1 MSLRSRLAILFG
13 LLALVVSA
21 IVGAASYQATRSEV
35 SESTDRFLESRAIEV
50 TRGIREQPGNPPL
63 RPNRANTNDLG
74 NGANGANGAIDDA
87 ATLLPRLPFD
97 PDAIVQVIDRNGV
110 VLSSGSNE
118 LPITDAVERLIVE
131 RPRPGESAPDRYD
144 DVEIDGTS
152 YRMYTRALQGGGA
165 IQVARSTTEND
176 AVLSVLV
183 SRIAIIGL
191 IAAVLAAFAGWWIA
205 RRTTRPL
212 RRLADVAATV
222 ADTRDFSI
230 DVPVGRPDEIG
241 QLAGSFREMLTALET
256 SREQQHRLVLDA
268 GHELRTPLTSLRA
281 NVEMLQRIDS
291 RPDAALTPED
301 RRELLHAINS
311 EVGELSNLFTELM
324 ELATDSHD
332 ADATMEAV
340 DLAEVV
346 SRSVERWQ
354 RRVDR
359 QISLNAE
366 SVMVSGNEAMIER
379 AVTNVLGNA
388 HKFSPPGEPID
399 VVVRDGSVSVRDR
412 GPGVAVADRAR
423 VFDRFYRADATRT
436 MPGSGLGLA
445 IVAQIVERHGGETWV
460 AESEHGGAD
469 VGFRLPTI

>member
-1 MSLRSRLAILFG
+1 VSLRSRLAILFG
-13 LLALVVSA
+13 LLALVVSG

-35 SESTDRFLESRAIEV
+35 SGSTDRFLERRAIDV
-50 TRGIREQPGNPPL
+50 TQGIREQPGNPRQ
-63 RPNRANTNDLG
+63 RPDRNNDVGL
-74 NGANGANGAIDDA
+74 ADDA
-87 ATLLPRLPFD
+87 GTLLPRLPFD
-97 PDAIVQVIDRNGV
+97 PDAVVQIIDKDGV
-110 VLSSGSNE
+110 VLSSSGVD
-118 LPITDAVERLIVE
+118 LPTTDAVEKLIDE
-131 RPRPGESAPDRYD
+131 RPHADESAPDQYE
-144 DVEIDGTS
+144 DVEIEGTS
-152 YRMYTRALQGGGA
+152 YRMYTRALPDGGV

-183 SRIAIIGL
+183 SRIAVIGL
-191 IAAVLAAFAGWWIA
+191 IAAVLAALAGWWIA

-222 ADTRDFSI
+222 ADTRDFSV
-230 DVPVGRPDEIG
+230 DVPVGRQDEIG

-301 RRELLHAINS
+301 RRELLQAITS
-311 EVGELSNLFTELM
+311 EVGELGNLFTELM

-332 ADATMEAV
+332 ADAPLEPV
-340 DLAEVV
+340 DLADVV

-354 RRVDR
+354 RRSDR
-359 QISLNAE
+359 EISLTAE
-366 SVMVSGNEAMIER
+366 SAMVSGNEAMIER
-379 AVTNVLGNA
+379 AVTNLLGNA

-399 VVVRDGSVSVRDR
+399 VVVRDGFVSVRDR
-412 GPGVAVADRAR
+412 GPGVPVADRER
-423 VFDRFYRADATRT
+423 VFDRFYRADSTRT

>member
-35 SESTDRFLESRAIEV
+35 AESTDRFLKLRAVEV
-50 TRGIREQPGNPPL
+50 TQGIREQPGSPRL
-63 RPNRANTNDLG
+63 RPGRDNNIN
-74 NGANGANGAIDDA
+74 NSDDA
-87 ATLLPRLPFD
+87 GAAGGAGAQLDRLPFD
-97 PDAIVQVIDRNGV
+97 PDAVVQVTNRDGV
-110 VLSSGSNE
+110 VLSSSSAE
-118 LPITDAVERLIVE
+118 LPITDEVDKLIDE
-131 RPRPGESAPDRYD
+131 RPRLDENAPDQYE
-144 DVEIDGTS
+144 DVKIDGTS
-152 YRMYTRALQGGGA
+152 YRMYTRALPGGGA

-183 SRIAIIGL
+183 SRIGIIGL
-191 IAAVLAAFAGWWIA
+191 IATVLAAFAGWWIA

-212 RRLADVAATV
+212 RRLADVAGTV
-222 ADTRDFSI
+222 ADTRDFSV
-230 DVPVGRPDEIG
+230 DVPVGRQDEIG
-241 QLAGSFREMLTALET
+241 QLAGSFREMLIALET

-281 NVEMLQRIDS
+281 NVEMLQRIER

-301 RRELLHAINS
+301 RRELLQAINS

-332 ADATMEAV
+332 ADAPMAPV
-340 DLAEVV
+340 DLADVV

-354 RRVDR
+354 GRVDR
-359 QISLNAE
+359 EISLVAE
-366 SVMVSGNEAMIER
+366 SAMVSGNEAMIER
-379 AVTNVLGNA
+379 AVTNLLGNA

-399 VVVRDGSVSVRDR
+399 VVVWDGFVSVRDR
-412 GPGVAVADRAR
+412 GPGIPVADRAR

-469 VGFRLPTI
+469 VGFHLPKI